1 MEWPFRLSSFSHS
14 SFANAA
20 FVIHHFHAMFE
31 LKPLSQE
38 ALPAALERAT
48 RYRLLNE
55 PAEAE
60 SICLDVLRTDP
71 DNQQAL
77 VILLLALT
85 DRFSKG
91 YGVSD
96 TQAQELLPRLRSEYE
111 RAYYA
116 GIILERK
123 AKAHLYHGGPGAG
136 FNAYELFREAMTWFE
151 KAEKLRPEG
160 NDDALLRWNT
170 CVRIIMRNQLGPR
183 PQENGN
189 LPLE

>member
-1 MEWPFRLSSFSHS
+1 
-14 SFANAA
+14 
-20 FVIHHFHAMFE
+20 MFD

-38 ALPAALERAT
+38 AIPAALERAT

-60 SICLDVLRTDP
+60 SICLDVLRADP
-71 DNQQAL
+71 DNQPAL

-96 TQAQELLPRLRSEYE
+96 TQAQELLPRLHGEYE
-111 RAYYA
+111 RTYYA
-116 GIILERK
+116 GIICERK
-123 AKAHLYHGGPGAG
+123 AKAHLHQGGPGSG
-136 FNAYELFREAMTWFE
+136 FSAYELFREAMTWFE
-151 KAEKLRPEG
+151 KAEKLRPSG
-160 NDDALLRWNT
+160 NDEALLRWNT
-170 CVRIIMRNQLGPR
+170 CARIIMRNKLSSR
-183 PQENGN
+183 PQENTE

>member
-1 MEWPFRLSSFSHS
+1 
-14 SFANAA
+14 
-20 FVIHHFHAMFE
+20 MFE
-31 LKPLSQE
+31 LKPLSQD
-38 ALPAALERAT
+38 AIAAALERAT

-96 TQAQELLPRLRSEYE
+96 TQAQELLPRLRSEYDQ
-111 RAYYA
+111 AYYA

-123 AKAHLYHGGPGAG
+123 AKAHLNNGGPGAG

-151 KAEKLRPEG
+151 KAERLRPTG

-170 CVRIIMRNQLGPR
+170 CARIITRNQLGPR
-183 PQENGN
+183 PQEDG
-189 LPLE
+189 LLSLE

>member
-1 MEWPFRLSSFSHS
+1 MS
-14 SFANAA
+14 
-20 FVIHHFHAMFE
+20 E

-38 ALPAALERAT
+38 AIPAALEKAE

-60 SICLDVLRTDP
+60 SICLDVLLAEP
-71 DNQQAL
+71 ENQRAL
-77 VILLLALT
+77 ITLLLALT

-96 TQAQELLPRLRSEYE
+96 TQANQLLARVKGEYE

-116 GIILERK
+116 GILAERRAK
-123 AKAHLYHGGPGAG
+123 AKLAQGSPGAG
-136 FNAYELFREAMTWFE
+136 HYAHDGLREAMACFE
-151 KAEKLRPEG
+151 KAEAIRPPG

-170 CVRIIMRNQLGPR
+170 CARLIERNKLVAREEERIEPV
-183 PQENGN
+183 
-189 LPLE
+189 LE